1 MNNKGIKWRFLEHN
15 GVIFPPKYEPHGVKM
30 KYDGKTVDLNPEQE
44 AVATM
49 YAAMIKTDYATKV
62 RACALAPPLAYL
74 ARVNTVSTPCMC
86 AATQCIMCVCVCV
99 LCVVCVFCVC
109 VCVCVCVCWGA
120 WTRVKCVYVCVY
132 GCMRWEASTRASR
145 A

>member
-15 GVIFPPKYEPHGVKM
+15 GVIFPPTYEPHGVKM
-30 KYDGKTVDLNPEQE
+30 KYDGKAVDLNPEQE

-109 VCVCVCVCWGA
+109 VCVCVCWGA